1 MYNNFTQGC
10 RPNPNPQQGF
20 CQELPGT
27 ILRIS
32 LPPGAT
38 IRLGFI
44 EVTSP
49 SGICLIVRLRTS
61 LLGGT
66 AGLSN
71 ILTSLKQ
78 AGANVEILNN

>member
-1 MYNNFTQGC
+1 MYNNLNQGC
-10 RPNPNPQQGF
+10 RPNPAPQPGF
-20 CQELPGT
+20 CPELPGT

-38 IRLGFI
+38 IRLAFI
-44 EVTSP
+44 EITSP

-71 ILTSLKQ
+71 ILSLLKQ